1 MTMIGIEGKVVA
13 ITGAS
18 SGIGEATARLLVQRG
33 AHVVVGARRADRLAA
48 LVEELRGVGS
58 IEACTLDVT
67 QRESVQ
73 NMVEVARSR
82 YGRLDVMVN
91 NAGVM
96 PLSMFAAGRID
107 EWEQTLDVNV
117 RGVLHGIHAA
127 LPVMLAQGGGQF
139 VNVSSTAGHTVFPGC
154 GVYCASK
161 FAVNAISEALRQEH
175 DDIRVTIV
183 SPGVTD
189 SELAETTHEPSS
201 RAFLRDFRKVSIP
214 ALAIAEAVAFAIAQ
228 PSNVNVSEL
237 IVRPTASAA

>member
-1 MTMIGIEGKVVA
+1 MIGIEGKVIAV
-13 ITGAS
+13 TGAS

-33 AHVVVGARRADRLAA
+33 ARVVVGARRTERLAA

-58 IEACTLDVT
+58 IEAVALDVT
-67 QRESVQ
+67 QRDSVQ
-73 NMVEVARSR
+73 RFIELALSK
-82 YGRLDVMVN
+82 YERLDVLVN

-96 PLSMFAAGRID
+96 PLSPFAAGRIE
-107 EWEQTLDVNV
+107 EWNQTLDVNV

-139 VNVSSTAGHTVFPGC
+139 VNISSVAGHTVFPSC

-175 DDIRVTIV
+175 DNIRVTVV

-201 RAFLRDFRKVSIP
+201 RSFLRDFRKVSIP
-214 ALAIAEAVAFAIAQ
+214 ANAIAEAVAFAIAQ
-228 PSNVNVSEL
+228 PNNVDVSEL
-237 IVRPTASAA
+237 IVRPTASAS

>member
-1 MTMIGIEGKVVA
+1 MHGVEGKVIA

-33 AHVVVGARRADRLAA
+33 ARVLVGARRTGRLAG
-48 LVEELRGVGS
+48 LVEELRGSGT
-58 IEACTLDVT
+58 IEACALDVT
-67 QRESVQ
+67 QRDSMQ
-73 NMVEVARSR
+73 RFVEQARAKF
-82 YGRLDVMVN
+82 GRLDVLVS

-96 PLSMFAAGRID
+96 PLSPFAAGRIE
-107 EWEQTLDVNV
+107 EWNQTLDVNV

-139 VNVSSTAGHTVFPGC
+139 VNVSSTASHNVWPGC

-175 DDIRVTIV
+175 DNIRVTLV

-189 SELAETTHEPSS
+189 SELAEGTQEPGS
-201 RAFLRDFRKVSIP
+201 RAFLNDFRKVSIP
-214 ALAIAEAVAFAIAQ
+214 ASAIAEAVAFAVSQ
-228 PSNVNVSEL
+228 PGNVDVSEL

>member
-1 MTMIGIEGKVVA
+1 MIGIEGKVIAV
-13 ITGAS
+13 TGAS

-33 AHVVVGARRADRLAA
+33 ARVLVGARRTERLAA
-48 LVEELRGVGS
+48 LVEELRGVGTL
-58 IEACTLDVT
+58 EACALDVT
-67 QRESVQ
+67 QRDSMQHFIER
-73 NMVEVARSR
+73 ARSKF
-82 YGRLDVMVN
+82 GRLDVLVN

-96 PLSMFAAGRID
+96 PLSPFAAGRIE

-127 LPVMLAQGGGQF
+127 LPLMLAQGGGQF
-139 VNVSSTAGHTVFPGC
+139 VNVSSTAGHTVFPSC

-175 DDIRVTIV
+175 DNIRVTLV

-189 SELAETTHEPSS
+189 SELAESTHEPGA
-201 RAFLRDFRKVSIP
+201 RAFLNDFRKVSIP
-214 ALAIAEAVAFAIAQ
+214 AIAIAEAVAFAVAQ
-228 PSNVNVSEL
+228 PSNVDVSEL